1 MIQGKQYEL
10 PPLVTYMTSQ
20 YHFPED
26 LEMVARAEFHPQAAH
41 VAVRLEP
48 DRLIPAALSEGFHVA
63 YVVEAAL

>member
-1 MIQGKQYEL
+1 
-10 PPLVTYMTSQ
+10 MTSQ

-26 LEMVARAEFHPQAAH
+26 LEMDARAEFHHQAAH